1 MGGRFAA
8 LLALTINLSAMPAL
22 AGEAKGKAEVTWYG
36 QAAFVVKTPKGTVL
50 AIDPW
55 LSNPVNP
62 DKEAAAKIA
71 KLDYILITHAH
82 FDHVGDS
89 VDLAKRTGAKLVAS
103 GDLAGALVASAGF
116 PKEQASFATVGNMGG
131 TIVLN
136 DEVQVFIVPAVHSSN
151 FAKEGEAPLPAGNP
165 VGFVVKIAGGPT
177 LYHTGDTD
185 AFGDMRLIG
194 ERGGAIDV
202 MLGCIGGHFTMDPA
216 GAALAASLVKPKQFV
231 PMHFG
236 TFPILNGTPAQLA
249 KEFKA
254 RGVHAAIVEMKPGE
268 TRSF

>member
-1 MGGRFAA
+1 MTRWFAA
-8 LLALTINLSAMPAL
+8 LLALSFNLLPVAAR
-22 AGEAKGKAEVTWYG
+22 AGEANGKTEITWYG
-36 QAAFVVKTPKGTVL
+36 QAAFLVKTPKGTVL

-62 DKEAAAKIA
+62 DKEAAAKIT
-71 KLDYILITHAH
+71 KLDFILITHGH
-82 FDHVGDS
+82 FDHVGDA

-103 GDLAGALVASAGF
+103 GDLGSTLVAGAGF
-116 PKEQASFATVGNMGG
+116 PKDQATFATVGNVGG
-131 TIVLN
+131 TIPLT
-136 DEVQVFIVPAVHSSN
+136 DEVQVLIVPAVHSSN
-151 FAKEGEAPLPAGNP
+151 FAREGEGGPMPGGNP

-185 AFGDMRLIG
+185 VFSDMKLIG
-194 ERGGAIDV
+194 ERQPIDL

-216 GAALAASLVKPKQFV
+216 GAALAASFVKPKQFV

-254 RGVHAAIVEMKPGE
+254 RGVKSAIVEFKPGE
-268 TRSF
+268 TRAF